1 LEILQRLCNTLCNL
15 STVAKNDRVKTNGLR
30 KTTRQA
36 ITIKINFRPQKT
48 ICTCYQMLVAT
59 LSVRIELIATMKNRL
74 LLTVGV
80 LLASF
85 LVSISFHEAKAQA
98 IGMQMGSMR
107 EMYKEGM
114 PAVFAK
120 LKSLGVTE
128 LEGGAGRGN
137 REEFKKLLKEYGM
150 TLVVTGVSFDKL
162 ENADSLKKVIANAK
176 DLDVHYV
183 VCYWIPHD
191 GDNFTF
197 ADMKK
202 GVEVF
207 NAAGKVLADNGI
219 GLWYHAHGYE
229 FRPYE
234 GGKGTMFD
242 YFMENTNPAYV
253 NLQMDVFWM
262 KNPGQDPVAL
272 LKKYPTR
279 WKSLHLKDRRI
290 GSVNNLNG
298 RQDKE
303 TNVVLGT
310 GDVGIEAVMKTAVGL
325 GIKHFFIEDESTR
338 ALAQVPQ
345 HIAFLKSI
353 KY

>member
-1 LEILQRLCNTLCNL
+1 MNVAENKGEKKTGFEANL
-15 STVAKNDRVKTNGLR
+15 PSGFVPPTDD
-30 KTTRQA
+30 
-36 ITIKINFRPQKT
+36 
-48 ICTCYQMLVAT
+48 
-59 LSVRIELIATMKNRL
+59 
-74 LLTVGV
+74 VG
-80 LLASF
+80 
-85 LVSISFHEAKAQA
+85 
-98 IGMQMGSMR
+98 R
-107 EMYKEGM
+107 
-114 PAVFAK
+114 
-120 LKSLGVTE
+120 
-128 LEGGAGRGN
+128 
-137 REEFKKLLKEYGM
+137 KLLKEYGM

-262 KNPGQDPVAL
+262 KNPGQDDGDTLLGHCPLTMAHWSSIASVATNRASQSML
-272 LKKYPTR
+272 
-279 WKSLHLKDRRI
+279 RRA
-290 GSVNNLNG
+290 SRVAG
-298 RQDKE
+298 R
-303 TNVVLGT
+303 
-310 GDVGIEAVMKTAVGL
+310 
-325 GIKHFFIEDESTR
+325 
-338 ALAQVPQ
+338 
-345 HIAFLKSI
+345 
-353 KY
+353 

>member
-1 LEILQRLCNTLCNL
+1 
-15 STVAKNDRVKTNGLR
+15 
-30 KTTRQA
+30 
-36 ITIKINFRPQKT
+36 
-48 ICTCYQMLVAT
+48 MLVNVGSYIKPFHPYT
-59 LSVRIELIATMKNRL
+59 TKNL
-74 LLTVGV
+74 WIQFPIDDELLTPNNTYMRKKYVTSPVV
-80 LLASF
+80 LIITLLCSAM
-85 LVSISFHEAKAQA
+85 SIQKAHAQN
-98 IGMQMGSMR
+98 IGIQMGSMR
-107 EMYKEGM
+107 EMYKDGM
-114 PAVFAK
+114 PAVLAK
-120 LKSLGVTE
+120 LKELGVTE

-137 REEFKKLLKEYGM
+137 RDEFKKLVKEYGM
-150 TLVVTGVSFDKL
+150 KLISTGVGFDKL
-162 ENADSLKKVIANAK
+162 QHLDSIQKVITNAK
-176 DLDVHYV
+176 DIGAAYV
-183 VCYWIPHD
+183 VCYWIPHE

-207 NAAGKVLADNGI
+207 NSAGKIFAENGI

-234 GGKGTMFD
+234 GGKGTMFEYMMD
-242 YFMENTNPAYV
+242 NTNPDYI
-253 NLQMDVFWM
+253 NFQMDVFWM
-262 KNPGQDPVAL
+262 KNPGQDPVEL

-290 GSVNNLNG
+290 GTPNNQNG

-310 GDVGIEAVMKTAVGL
+310 GDVGIEQVMKTAVAL
-325 GIKHFFIEDESTR
+325 GIKHYFIEDESSR
-338 ALAQVPQ
+338 ALVQVPQ

>member
-1 LEILQRLCNTLCNL
+1 
-15 STVAKNDRVKTNGLR
+15 
-30 KTTRQA
+30 
-36 ITIKINFRPQKT
+36 
-48 ICTCYQMLVAT
+48 
-59 LSVRIELIATMKNRL
+59 MKNKI
-74 LLTVGV
+74 LLTAG
-80 LLASF
+80 LFIAAF
-85 LVSISFHEAKAQA
+85 IISISFQESKGQA

-107 EMYKEGM
+107 AMYKDGM
-114 PAVFAK
+114 PAVLAK
-120 LKSLGVTE
+120 LKELGVTE
-128 LEGGAGRGN
+128 LEGGAGRGD
-137 REEFKKLLKEYGM
+137 REQFKKLLKEYGM
-150 TLVVTGVSFDKL
+150 TLVATGVSFDKL
-162 ENADSLKKVIANAK
+162 EHPDSLRKVIANAK
-176 DLDVHYV
+176 DLGAPYV

-207 NAAGKVLADNGI
+207 NSAGKVLAENGI

-234 GGKGTMFD
+234 GGKGTMFEYMMD
-242 YFMENTNPAYV
+242 NTNPAYV
-253 NLQMDVFWM
+253 NFQMDVFWM

-272 LKKYPTR
+272 LKKYPAR
-279 WKSLHLKDRRI
+279 WKSLHLKDRRV
-290 GSVNNLNG
+290 GTPNNLNG

-310 GDVGIEAVMKTAVGL
+310 GDVGIEAVMKTAVKL
-325 GIKHFFIEDESTR
+325 GIKHYFIEDESSR
-338 ALAQVPQ
+338 ALEQVPQ